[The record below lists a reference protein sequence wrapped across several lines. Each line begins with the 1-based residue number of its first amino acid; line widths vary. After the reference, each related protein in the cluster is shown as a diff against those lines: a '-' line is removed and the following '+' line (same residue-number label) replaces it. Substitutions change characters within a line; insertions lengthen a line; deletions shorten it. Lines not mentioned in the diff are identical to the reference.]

1 MEEGTFVLNHEGE
14 VLNSKNEWRQP
25 KIIRTTILQG
35 GAEMAG
41 DRVAN
46 FPGDGNARGISRAGR
61 RMISCPGDGS
71 TRDASVS
78 DVARISSQGADSII
92 TGPSTRLRSRRVA

>member
-1 MEEGTFVLNHEGE
+1 MSSLWTLKKTDFIINHEGE

-41 DRVAN
+41 GRVAS
-46 FPGDGNARGISRAGR
+46 FPEAGNTRGITMAGR
-61 RMISCPGDGS
+61 RTQPCPGAGS
-71 TRDASVS
+71 TGNTSG
-78 DVARISSQGADSII
+78 ARTVDLLFIYLLSLLMHNAK
-92 TGPSTRLRSRRVA
+92 V